1 MDKTIENIKKI
12 LHIGP
17 KKGKQEK
24 IEDFSEEKPK
34 VKEKVITTKVE
45 VTREDIPG
53 AKTRGYETIDHR
65 G

>member
-45 VTREDIPG
+45 VTRGKPEDYEPVDY
-53 AKTRGYETIDHR
+53 RG
-65 G
+65 